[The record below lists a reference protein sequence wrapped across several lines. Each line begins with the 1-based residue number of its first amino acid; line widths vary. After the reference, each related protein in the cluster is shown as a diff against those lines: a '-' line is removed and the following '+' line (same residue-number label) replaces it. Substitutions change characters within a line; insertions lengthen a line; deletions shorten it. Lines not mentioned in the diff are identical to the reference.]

1 VALRKERIDQEA
13 KDQTIL
19 KILKAKDAHIAEL
32 EAKLSSAEDEYNELL
47 AAFNDIKKR
56 NKLLEESLNS
66 QASVMNQL

>member
-1 VALRKERIDQEA
+1 VTLRKERIDQEA